1 MRVSKPLFFCH
12 DFLKHV
18 NMLLMKRFAK
28 TLNLFPSSLPSQTC
42 INVQLGLKNQGRVDK
57 NGTRHV

>member
-1 MRVSKPLFFCH
+1 
-12 DFLKHV
+12 
-18 NMLLMKRFAK
+18 MLLMKRFAK